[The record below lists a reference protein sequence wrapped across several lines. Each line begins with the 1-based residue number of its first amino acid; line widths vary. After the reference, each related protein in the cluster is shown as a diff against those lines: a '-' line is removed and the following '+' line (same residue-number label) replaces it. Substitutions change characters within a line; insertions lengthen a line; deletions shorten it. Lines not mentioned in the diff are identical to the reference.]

1 MQLFILSPIMLIAL
15 YKWGKKAAAG
25 IFVLIV
31 LLSGCLFAT
40 IMVNKY
46 SLVLKYVDL
55 GSFR

>member
-1 MQLFILSPIMLIAL
+1 MQMFLISPILLIAV

-40 IMVNKY
+40 MVVNDY
-46 SLVLKYVDL
+46 SLVMK
-55 GSFR
+55 